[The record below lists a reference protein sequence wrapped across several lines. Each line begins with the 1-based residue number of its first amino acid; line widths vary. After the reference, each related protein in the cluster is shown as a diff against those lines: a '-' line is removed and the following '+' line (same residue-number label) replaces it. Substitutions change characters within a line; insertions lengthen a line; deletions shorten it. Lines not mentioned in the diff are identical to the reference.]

1 MMLQMELELLYPEV
15 YMLEVYC
22 LCNKRKRRKK
32 VPELFGNSTL
42 AQDFPS
48 NDLLGCAVD
57 LTPLF
62 SCFRKSVL
70 YYFIL
75 I

>member
-1 MMLQMELELLYPEV
+1 MMLQMELELLYLEV

-48 NDLLGCAVD
+48 NDLLGCAID

-62 SCFRKSVL
+62 SHFCKTVFCITS
-70 YYFIL
+70 F
-75 I
+75 

>member
-15 YMLEVYC
+15 YMLKFIAYVI
-22 LCNKRKRRKK
+22 KKRRKKKK

-48 NDLLGCAVD
+48 NDLLGCAID

-62 SCFRKSVL
+62 SHFCKTVFC
-70 YYFIL
+70 ITL

>member
-42 AQDFPS
+42 AQDLPS
-48 NDLLGCAVD
+48 NDLLGCAID

-62 SCFRKSVL
+62 SHFRKTVFCITS
-70 YYFIL
+70 F
-75 I
+75 

>member
-1 MMLQMELELLYPEV
+1 MNTFSLSMMLQMELELLYPEV

-22 LCNKRKRRKK
+22 LCNKKKEKKK

-48 NDLLGCAVD
+48 NE
-57 LTPLF
+57 
-62 SCFRKSVL
+62 
-70 YYFIL
+70 
-75 I
+75 